1 MVRKTLRSFLR
12 RDQGSVTIEFVL
24 WLPVLFALVLLTADT
39 SLLFLRHSNFLTI
52 SRDAARV
59 VARHGLDA
67 EAAQDW
73 AAEQARIGDY
83 RPEVTVR
90 IDPVADTVTVS
101 IRAEA
106 GRIAPF
112 GMIRFALDDRVG
124 AAVTLVREPI

>member
-24 WLPVLFALVLLTADT
+24 WIPVLFALVLLTADA

-67 EAAQDW
+67 EAARDW

-106 GRIAPF
+106 DRIAPF
-112 GMIRFALDDRVG
+112 GMIRFALDARVG